1 MNDRLKNYID
11 EHRALFDDE
20 QPGEQVW
27 QHVQHQLPGEVIV
40 RRIKKRYVNWWAA
53 AAILILLAGT
63 AYLLTNR
70 KQLPVPPVVEKGN
83 DRMDEPIELTD
94 PVFAKQFTQYRE
106 MIGLQRA
113 ELKQLEKEYPQLY
126 HQFVN
131 DMNELDSSYQSLK
144 KKLPAI
150 PNRELLLEAMLQNL
164 QLQSELLNRQLI
176 IIKEIKQKNKQY
188 EKDKT

>member
-1 MNDRLKNYID
+1 VATHTTPI
-11 EHRALFDDE
+11 
-20 QPGEQVW
+20 
-27 QHVQHQLPGEVIV
+27 
-40 RRIKKRYVNWWAA
+40 A

-63 AYLLTNR
+63 VYWLMNR

-83 DRMDEPIELTD
+83 DKMDEPIELTD

-131 DMNELDSSYQSLK
+131 DMNELDSSFQSLK

-164 QLQSELLNRQLI
+164 QLQSELLNRQLL